1 MPNINRFHIQS
12 IAGNIGQHWLLTCAD
27 VSTLLF
33 LYQQATGNICS
44 CGKAHTRPCMEGRP
58 PSTTGTPAATPWTEQ
73 QLQEHYTIAPPIT
86 NQPGGIHVLTPRTGT
101 SPFDFNMQML
111 ASAAQ
116 MRGVNAAGPTLP
128 YQFDSRVGTNRVM
141 DLPEPV
147 SPHINAN
154 ATDATDSPLSAS
166 TPASTS
172 VTGAMTSAGLD
183 TMKTT
188 ESVTAADSTN
198 IIDGVKRRS
207 ATKRLGAHGLPP
219 PTPHSTGSERSATMS
234 DQAEGGAATAQ
245 GPAQIAETRQKGHC
259 KATPK
264 HLLSQN
270 PKAIASRARRAA
282 ESRRAGKKQNHL
294 PSSSATTSATP
305 VNLEMRDL
313 VSSTVT
319 QALSDR
325 AEPFRAV
332 TPTKRAAACN
342 TEDEESVSLTAKRPR
357 TTPRGQISNDQ
368 YVRQQIPL
376 ESTAAPLPLSPANA
390 VFHPSTGRA
399 VSAKSVADIA
409 MYSQGSED
417 LDWTKCKDAAERQKL
432 QRIIAGRK
440 RRGPEADRAS
450 KKVRISETEALAS
463 TREICKSTESR
474 SLRSRERIV
483 HEGDDRDGVES
494 AEETGD
500 LIERNRALAE
510 PARAASSGRYTAQS
524 LADIAKYSRGEDL
537 DWTKIDDPVE
547 RKAVRHIVSDRKRL
561 DPDAVRSRPI
571 SDRDALA
578 IAKKRT
584 VAHSVT
590 IASTVP
596 DARADDDTQSK
607 SDQHSEDEDEDH
619 NSALDDQA
627 LAKPVS
633 RSIVTARPLSAQSSA
648 DIVKYSLAGEDLDW
662 SKCHNISERKR
673 MQNLIHRR
681 KCDDKKAKKANK
693 TRKAKPII
701 PGDGTLKAV
710 EPIEDADTVQ
720 VAHEEGEDEDAE
732 DAGIEDE
739 EADVAVAEDEQAEN
753 QEAEYEEVE
762 DQEAE
767 DQEAEVEEAA
777 NENEEA
783 DVAAPE
789 DDEADVEE
797 VVNDNG
803 RIGNTAYNTPNP
815 ESLRSD
821 EVQTIDFVGGTFS
834 EQEYVQ
840 DLRAIL
846 DRICKSKS
854 NAFYTRQCRRI
865 GALLAVASS
874 PKSGEMLI
882 KTTSEQA
889 AKVVETNFY
898 FPGPLVTYGQQP
910 MPLQT
915 QHQFFGEYYDETVQV
930 HVQDPSARV
939 AKYEP
944 RVRIV
949 NIATVKAR
957 FSQPVI
963 GTPWNVLELAAHCDD
978 GIRPAFLNNE
988 DCTLLTKLKLPCTG
1002 ETASRLGFTE
1012 GFQEVEKWVLAAQA
1026 GALTEPH
1033 QDSHGYSTYI
1043 TVNQGYVGFGWL
1055 SNPTDDERAAW
1066 SNAHDTYTGGRWRY
1080 VILRPGTT
1088 VYFPA
1093 GTIHFVFRHPA
1104 AGNTLAFGGHVLR
1117 CSQIV
1122 RWIKVLRAEQVNGN
1136 ITNEDLSVSAP
1147 RYLDRVENFVKQ
1159 AQKSGK
1165 EEMWGGKGA
1174 IEEFLML
1181 KQVFDA
1187 QAARNEKRLKKAG
1200 RRA

>member
-1 MPNINRFHIQS
+1 
-12 IAGNIGQHWLLTCAD
+12 
-27 VSTLLF
+27 
-33 LYQQATGNICS
+33 
-44 CGKAHTRPCMEGRP
+44 MEGRS
-58 PSTTGTPAATPWTEQ
+58 PSPTGTPASTPWTEQ
-73 QLQEHYTIAPPIT
+73 QHQEHYAIVQLIT
-86 NQPGGIHVLTPRTGT
+86 NQPGGIRASSARST
-101 SPFDFNMQML
+101 SHFDFDMQML

-128 YQFDSRVGTNRVM
+128 YRLDSPVGTNRVVN
-141 DLPEPV
+141 LPEPV
-147 SPHINAN
+147 LPHIHAN
-154 ATDATDSPLSAS
+154 VTDATDSPLSAS
-166 TPASTS
+166 ASASTG
-172 VTGAMTSAGLD
+172 VTGAMTSAGLNI
-183 TMKTT
+183 MKTT

-207 ATKRLGAHGLPP
+207 AMRKPGAHGLPP

-234 DQAEGGAATAQ
+234 DQAEAATLTAQ
-245 GPAQIAETRQKGHC
+245 GPAQITEKRQKGHC

-270 PKAIASRARRAA
+270 PKAIASRAKRAA
-282 ESRRAGKKQNHL
+282 ESRRAGKNQTTI
-294 PSSSATTSATP
+294 PPGPAATSATP
-305 VNLEMRDL
+305 INPNIRHPA
-313 VSSTVT
+313 SGRVT
-319 QALSDR
+319 
-325 AEPFRAV
+325 
-332 TPTKRAAACN
+332 
-342 TEDEESVSLTAKRPR
+342 
-357 TTPRGQISNDQ
+357 
-368 YVRQQIPL
+368 
-376 ESTAAPLPLSPANA
+376 
-390 VFHPSTGRA
+390 H
-399 VSAKSVADIA
+399 
-409 MYSQGSED
+409 
-417 LDWTKCKDAAERQKL
+417 
-432 QRIIAGRK
+432 
-440 RRGPEADRAS
+440 
-450 KKVRISETEALAS
+450 
-463 TREICKSTESR
+463 
-474 SLRSRERIV
+474 
-483 HEGDDRDGVES
+483 
-494 AEETGD
+494 
-500 LIERNRALAE
+500 ALAE
-510 PARAASSGRYTAQS
+510 PASTFPAVTPAKRTATDDTESTIAKRRCIMLSQASFDDASETVATPNTVPALIDRGSTLQKQQRTPLKLTTPGAPTVDAEDPATPPLSTKVVLHPTTGRPVPAQS
-524 LADIAKYSRGEDL
+524 LADIAKYSQDTEDL
-537 DWTKIDDPVE
+537 DWTNCKDSKKRLRMQRI
-547 RKAVRHIVSDRKRL
+547 IQDRKRH
-561 DPDAVRSRPI
+561 DRKVAKMPRKKSRTSEI
-571 SDRDALA
+571 EAL
-578 IAKKRT
+578 INTREIRKSTEPGSFGLR
-584 VAHSVT
+584 
-590 IASTVP
+590 ASTVHEGDEEVVEP
-596 DARADDDTQSK
+596 VEGTSGPVDRDEQSAEPARETSSCQR
-607 SDQHSEDEDEDH
+607 
-619 NSALDDQA
+619 SAHRLYNPSRDDQG
-627 LAKPVS
+627 LAKPAS

-681 KCDDKKAKKANK
+681 KCDEKKANK
-693 TRKAKPII
+693 TRKAKTRICGGGI
-701 PGDGTLKAV
+701 LKAV
-710 EPIEDADTVQ
+710 EPTEHADTVQ
-720 VAHEEGEDEDAE
+720 VAHEEGGDENAE
-732 DAGIEDE
+732 HEGIEDE
-739 EADVAVAEDEQAEN
+739 EADVAVAESEQAEN
-753 QEAEYEEVE
+753 QEAEYEEV
-762 DQEAE
+762 E

-789 DDEADVEE
+789 DEEADVEE

-803 RIGNTAYNTPNP
+803 RMGNTAYNTPNP

-865 GALLAVASS
+865 GKLLAVASP

-882 KTTSEQA
+882 KTTNEQA

-915 QHQFFGEYYDETVQV
+915 QHQFFNEYYDETVQV

-957 FSQPVI
+957 FSQPVM

-1012 GFQEVEKWVLAAQA
+1012 GFQEVEN
-1026 GALTEPH
+1026 
-1033 QDSHGYSTYI
+1033 TYI

-1147 RYLDRVENFVKQ
+1147 RYLDRVERFVRQ
-1159 AQKSGK
+1159 AQKSGR

-1174 IEEFLML
+1174 IEEFLLL

-1187 QAARNEKRLKKAG
+1187 QAARDEKRLKKAG
-1200 RRA
+1200 KRA

>member
-1 MPNINRFHIQS
+1 MS
-12 IAGNIGQHWLLTCAD
+12 
-27 VSTLLF
+27 
-33 LYQQATGNICS
+33 
-44 CGKAHTRPCMEGRP
+44 
-58 PSTTGTPAATPWTEQ
+58 TPASTPWTQ
-73 QLQEHYTIAPPIT
+73 QQHPEHYTIAPPPIT
-86 NQPGGIHVLTPRTGT
+86 TQPGGLRASSARST
-101 SPFDFNMQML
+101 SHFDFNMQML

-116 MRGVNAAGPTLP
+116 MRGVNSAGPTLP
-128 YQFDSRVGTNRVM
+128 NQFDSRAGTNRVV
-141 DLPEPV
+141 DLLEPI

-154 ATDATDSPLSAS
+154 ATDATDSALSAS
-166 TPASTS
+166 IPASTG
-172 VTGAMTSAGLD
+172 VTGAMTSAGL
-183 TMKTT
+183 TSMKTT
-188 ESVTAADSTN
+188 ESVAAAGSTN
-198 IIDGVKRRS
+198 IIDGVKRR
-207 ATKRLGAHGLPP
+207 AAMRILGAHGLPP
-219 PTPHSTGSERSATMS
+219 PTPHSTGSERSATMP
-234 DQAEGGAATAQ
+234 DQAEGDAPTAQ
-245 GPAQIAETRQKGHC
+245 GPAQITEKRQKGHC

-282 ESRRAGKKQNHL
+282 ESRRAGKNQTTI
-294 PSSSATTSATP
+294 PPGPAATSATP
-305 VNLEMRDL
+305 INPNIRHPA
-313 VSSTVT
+313 SGRVT
-319 QALSDR
+319 HALS
-325 AEPFRAV
+325 EPASPFPAV
-332 TPTKRAAACN
+332 TPTKRTATDDN
-342 TEDEESVSLTAKRPR
+342 ESTTAKRRCIMLSQASFDDASETVATPHTVPALIDR
-357 TTPRGQISNDQ
+357 GSTLQKQQRTPLKLTTPGAPVVDAED
-368 YVRQQIPL
+368 PA
-376 ESTAAPLPLSPANA
+376 TPPLPTKVVL
-390 VFHPSTGRA
+390 HPTTGRPVPA
-399 VSAKSVADIA
+399 QSLADIVK
-409 MYSQGSED
+409 YSEATED
-417 LDWTKCKDAAERQKL
+417 LDWTNCKDPKKRLRMQT
-432 QRIIAGRK
+432 IIQDRK
-440 RRGPEADRAS
+440 RQDR
-450 KKVRISETEALAS
+450 KVAKMRRKESRTSELEALIN
-463 TREICKSTESR
+463 TREIRKSTEPGSFG
-474 SLRSRERIV
+474 LRERIV
-483 HEGDDRDGVES
+483 YEGDDHHSDEAAGK
-494 AEETGD
+494 TGD
-500 LIERNRALAE
+500 PIERNRASAK

-524 LADIAKYSRGEDL
+524 LAGIAKLSREGEDP
-537 DWTKIDDPVE
+537 DRTKIKDPVE
-547 RKAVRHIVSDRKRL
+547 CKAVRHTVSDRKRS
-561 DPDAVRSRPI
+561 DPDAVRSRPMN
-571 SDRDALA
+571 DRDALA
-578 IAKKRT
+578 IARKGT
-584 VAHSVT
+584 VARSVA

-596 DARADDDTQSK
+596 DACADDDTESELDRL
-607 SDQHSEDEDEDH
+607 SDAEDDNH
-619 NSALDDQA
+619 NSTQHDQA

-681 KCDDKKAKKANK
+681 KCDDRKANK
-693 TRKAKPII
+693 TREAKRMTPAN
-701 PGDGTLKAV
+701 GTLKAV
-710 EPIEDADTVQ
+710 EPTGDADTVQ
-720 VAHEEGEDEDAE
+720 GAHNDGGDEDAE
-732 DAGIEDE
+732 DEGIEDE
-739 EADVAVAEDEQAEN
+739 EADVAVAEDE
-753 QEAEYEEVE
+753 EADVMVVE
-762 DQEAE
+762 FEKAD
-767 DQEAEVEEAA
+767 V
-777 NENEEA
+777 EEA
-783 DVAAPE
+783 DVEGAA
-789 DDEADVEE
+789 
-797 VVNDNG
+797 NDN
-803 RIGNTAYNTPNP
+803 RRVGNTAYDTPEP

-840 DLRAIL
+840 DLGAFL
-846 DRICKSKS
+846 DRIGKSKS
-854 NAFYTRQCRRI
+854 NAFYARQCRRI

-915 QHQFFGEYYDETVQV
+915 QHQFFNEYYDETVQI

-957 FSQPVI
+957 FSQPVM

-1122 RWIKVLRAEQVNGN
+1122 RWIKVLRAEQSNGN

-1147 RYLDRVENFVKQ
+1147 RYLDRVEKFVKQ
-1159 AQKSGK
+1159 AQKSGR

-1174 IEEFLML
+1174 IEEFLTL
-1181 KQVFDA
+1181 KQDFDA